1 MAILQ
6 GLQRFYAEKEKY
18 VSLLI
23 YLHDERRGALGDAY
37 VKQGEEP
44 AVDGTGQDDEA
55 VVVAN

>member
-6 GLQRFYAEKEKY
+6 GLQRFYAEKGKY

-23 YLHDERRGALGDAY
+23 YLHDEQRGALGDAY

-44 AVDGTGQDDEA
+44 AVDGTGQDDEV
-55 VVVAN
+55 VVVAK